1 MFSNDSCGFSDSLYF
16 HVCSFHSV
24 MLAHLSAIYKP
35 ILFGDEVV
43 PGIILAESMAEV
55 VLSNMQC

>member
-1 MFSNDSCGFSDSLYF
+1 
-16 HVCSFHSV
+16 

-43 PGIILAESMAEV
+43 PGVILAESMAEV